1 MNALRTIG
9 IALEIRMT
17 PVKARYTSTVANW
30 ASGGGANDELSTQL
44 REVERLHSRCGLLTH
59 RDFCQH
65 KCQAVGAGHASLDLS
80 GYISANDGSDC
91 GRHAN
96 DQFIGRWHSAECDP
110 SSANQYCVTACGS
123 TCLDGPVGDG
133 EMRAC
138 GSRCICQ
145 STAHSCEVRLAYQ
158 WHSVLRHRDG

>member
-9 IALEIRMT
+9 ITLEIRMT

-30 ASGGGANDELSTQL
+30 VSGGGANDELSTQL

-80 GYISANDGSDC
+80 GYISANDGSD
-91 GRHAN
+91 A
-96 DQFIGRWHSAECDP
+96 
-110 SSANQYCVTACGS
+110 SSDLG
-123 TCLDGPVGDG
+123 G
-133 EMRAC
+133 
-138 GSRCICQ
+138 
-145 STAHSCEVRLAYQ
+145 H
-158 WHSVLRHRDG
+158 